1 MALHVL
7 VHALHR
13 HRRVPD
19 AAQVRVLRVQ
29 ALNQPRQVALQITP
43 ISGIDV
49 LAVLRLGD
57 RERLHERD
65 HGLEKVRG
73 APTGPRDDAIL
84 DHQTQLAEERVDH
97 PLPFLQWIVG
107 RKSVGPLGCG
117 FLQRGAQ
124 ELEDKKKENGLRKTD
139 LLLCLRELRSA
150 WIGMALAS
158 AAAGFVWV
166 EWVWAV
172 LEWRA
177 WIPTPSFLTQ
187 QLP

>member
-1 MALHVL
+1 MAEQN
-7 VHALHR
+7 VHNAFEVFIKNDKEVFR
-13 HRRVPD
+13 SI
-19 AAQVRVLRVQ
+19 AA
-29 ALNQPRQVALQITP
+29 T
-43 ISGIDV
+43 
-49 LAVLRLGD
+49 
-57 RERLHERD
+57 
-65 HGLEKVRG
+65 
-73 APTGPRDDAIL
+73 
-84 DHQTQLAEERVDH
+84 EERVDH